1 MRSAVTKSGEA
12 VRQWFWLHPAWSHR
26 SVVCGTPGPPV
37 LKTNVPGVT
46 EVTLLTLSLPREQP
60 NPLVLPH
67 VTYVDTWLR
76 FEDTVRVPWWAF
88 VTLSRSIVDDVDA
101 AT

>member
-1 MRSAVTKSGEA
+1 VWR
-12 VRQWFWLHPAWSHR
+12 WFWQHPAWSHR
-26 SVVCGTPGPPV
+26 SVVCGAPGPPV

-67 VTYVDTWLR
+67 VTYVDTQLR
-76 FEDTVRVPWWAF
+76 DQDALHVPSWAF
-88 VTLSRSIVDDVDA
+88 VTLLANIVDDADA
-101 AT
+101 VLQASGLGI